1 MLFCQYPKV
10 PIRQPACGAR
20 CRRSSFPA
28 ASLPR
33 RRFDRKVAYKALIR
47 NHFLVKGAPRKKF
60 TLSFPARQG
69 TGGGDAN
76 SPCCFPQTRQRLPAS
91 RPPPQGANYLIYRLL
106 WPIWRVISGAESSF
120 HPALREKPARQALSA
135 PNPLHPPERR
145 KKPASSTRWCRSPS
159 DRSHR

>member
-1 MLFCQYPKV
+1 MPF
-10 PIRQPACGAR
+10 RQPACDAQG
-20 CRRSSFPA
+20 RRLSFPA

-33 RRFDRKVAYKALIR
+33 LRFDRKVAYKALIR
-47 NHFLVKGAPRKKF
+47 NRFLVKGASRKKIF
-60 TLSFPARQG
+60 PEFSRAAGNRRGRRKLFPAASLRP
-69 TGGGDAN
+69 AK
-76 SPCCFPQTRQRLPAS
+76 RLPAR
-91 RPPPQGANYLIYRLL
+91 RPLLRGANYLIDGGL

-159 DRSHR
+159 DRSRR

>member
-47 NHFLVKGAPRKKF
+47 NHFLVKGAPRINF

-120 HPALREKPARQALSA
+120 LPAQQGDTGNR
-135 PNPLHPPERR
+135 PEVSEPCPRR
-145 KKPASSTRWCRSPS
+145 RRGRRRTRASSRPSCSSPS
-159 DRSHR
+159 GR